1 MQALNEKTDPQLNWK
16 KLSAFEDKMA
26 IYTGQAQLLRD

>member
-26 IYTGQAQLLRD
+26 I